1 MCDNIKIDN
10 LIENMKELE
19 VEEQPEEPQQP
30 VVKEKRRY
38 RSKFFYMNEEEI
50 KAHKA
55 ETKRKCNVNYRLNHY
70 DKIREA
76 QTRYFSSD
84 KGRDYMRDWKGNEA
98 KMKKEAKLQ
107 ELKLQEPINI

>member
-1 MCDNIKIDN
+1 MCDDIKIHN
-10 LIENMKELE
+10 LIENMNVLE
-19 VEEQPEEPQQP
+19 VVEQPEQPEEP

-38 RSKFFYMNEEEI
+38 RSKFFYMSEDEI
-50 KAHKA
+50 KAHKI

-76 QTRYFSSD
+76 QIRYFSSD
-84 KGRDYMRDWKGNEA
+84 KGRDYMRDWKRNEA

-107 ELKLQEPINI
+107 ESELEEALNV

>member
-10 LIENMKELE
+10 LIENMQELE
-19 VEEQPEEPQQP
+19 VKEPEEP

-84 KGRDYMRDWKGNEA
+84 KGRDYMRDWKRNEA

>member
-1 MCDNIKIDN
+1 MTDTIKIDN

-19 VEEQPEEPQQP
+19 VKEPEQP

-38 RSKFFYMNEEEI
+38 RSKFFYMTEEEI

-76 QTRYFSSD
+76 QIRYFSSD
-84 KGRDYMRDWKGNEA
+84 KGRDYMRDWKRNEA

-107 ELKLQEPINI
+107 ELKLQEPLNV